1 MYSPV
6 NYQMP
11 TENLAR
17 FKSELNSFFALILLN
32 LVFGAMAMAFG
43 MQFIVASVLGLNAG
57 QGPEGIRILIV
68 ALSMV
73 FFGLGLSWVVFS
85 ARVLKGVT
93 LIRREFR
100 RHKGPVPDETL
111 TCWIVRM
118 TAHYREHRKTIRHMI
133 LVCTLGGFCFL
144 ILGLLTSLESFSIG
158 PTSGTFALNNYLL
171 ILSAILTLG
180 VAVVSLL
187 SSYYFTKF
195 SDAWDLR
202 QDEISRSEHELAE
215 QLGRD

>member
-1 MYSPV
+1 MT
-6 NYQMP
+6 N
-11 TENLAR
+11 ENLTR

-43 MQFIVASVLGLNAG
+43 MQFIVTSVLGLTAG
-57 QGPEGIRILIV
+57 PGPGGIRILIG

-85 ARVLKGVT
+85 VRILEGVT

-100 RHKGPVPDETL
+100 RHKGPVSDETL

-118 TAHYREHRKTIRHMI
+118 TAHYREHKKTIGRMI

-144 ILGLLTSLESFSIG
+144 ILGFLNSLELFSFTFS
-158 PTSGTFALNNYLL
+158 SGTFTVNSYLL
-171 ILSAILTLG
+171 LPSALLTLG
-180 VAVVSLL
+180 VAIVSLL
-187 SSYYFTKF
+187 SSYYFSKF
-195 SDAWDLR
+195 ARAWDLR

-215 QLGRD
+215 KLGRD